1 MWSRSA
7 PEHVAVQLASHAGA
21 VLRDRR
27 LQRRWTL
34 RELGARAR
42 LSPSM
47 VQWTESG
54 QPASLLTY
62 ARLAVALDLQPT
74 LELVD
79 PCKRA
84 HAVRS
89 EDPVHAAMGELEAQ
103 RLSGQG
109 RTVAIDE
116 PFQHYQFAGRADILA
131 FDLDRRALLHFENRT
146 RFPNIQETFGS
157 YNAKRQ
163 YLPAVLAQ
171 RFGLHA
177 GWDVVTHAIVALWSA
192 EVLHV
197 LRLRD
202 ASFRS
207 VCPDGWDDLREWW
220 DGSVPEPGP
229 PTSTLVV
236 LDPIA
241 DIGRRSRFAN
251 LDGAQRVRPRYRGYA
266 EAAVSLAKAGQA

>member
-1 MWSRSA
+1 MWSRST
-7 PEHVAVQLASHAGA
+7 PEHVALQLASHAGA

-27 LQRRWTL
+27 HQRRWTL
-34 RELGARAR
+34 RELGARAH

-62 ARLAVALDLQPT
+62 ARLAIALDLQPRF
-74 LELVD
+74 EMVD
-79 PCKRA
+79 PRKRA
-84 HAVRS
+84 YAARS
-89 EDPVHAAMGELEAQ
+89 EDPVHAAMGELEAR
-103 RLSGQG
+103 RLAQPG
-109 RTVAIDE
+109 RTLALDE
-116 PFQHYQFAGRADILA
+116 PFQHYQFAGRADFVA
-131 FDLDRRALLHFENRT
+131 FDLDRRALLHLENRT
-146 RFPNIQETFGS
+146 RFPNIQDAFGS
-157 YNAKRQ
+157 YNTKRQ

-171 RFGLHA
+171 RFGLRG

-192 EVLHV
+192 EVLHA

-207 VCPDGWDDLREWW
+207 VCPSRWDDLREWW
-220 DGSVPEPGP
+220 DGAIPEPGA

-236 LDPIA
+236 LDPLA
-241 DIGRRSRFAN
+241 DLGRRSRFAD
-251 LDGAQRVRPRYRGYA
+251 LDGARRARPRYRGYS